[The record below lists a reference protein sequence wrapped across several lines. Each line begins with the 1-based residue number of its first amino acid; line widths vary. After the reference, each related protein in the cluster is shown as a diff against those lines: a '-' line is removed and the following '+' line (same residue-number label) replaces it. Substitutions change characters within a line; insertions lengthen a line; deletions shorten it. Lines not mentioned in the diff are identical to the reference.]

1 MATNGADV
9 FKRQAPVSAV
19 VDILNKSID
28 GTDNADNSDDSDTE
42 VDLTGGNKN
51 IDEVVDQNDGA
62 DEVKDGVDTED
73 KPKEDAAQTSGE
85 VEIDSSTLAQLLGI
99 DESDIIVTDDGSPR
113 FRAKV
118 DGKEQE
124 ISFDSLLRNFR
135 LQQHVDSKATA
146 VNQEREKLEAE
157 RKQMRDQYM
166 AGLQQ
171 AAMIITANE
180 DALMK
185 EYQSVNWQALQASNP
200 TEFIIQRDAFKERLH
215 AMQSR
220 RLELGAKWDEEQKKA
235 QEEFQK
241 NYQARVQKEAA
252 NMLELI
258 PEWKDE
264 KIAAAESA
272 ELKDYAIKQGF
283 SIEEVNNLIDSRAWH
298 VLRKAKLYDQSV
310 GKVIPGE
317 KKKVVIPKV
326 SKAKASSGSDVGT
339 KVKMAT
345 LKKVAA
351 GGNDNA
357 KVAFVSELLK

>member
-73 KPKEDAAQTSGE
+73 KPKDDAAQTSGE

-166 AGLQQ
+166 ADL
-171 AAMIITANE
+171 
-180 DALMK
+180 
-185 EYQSVNWQALQASNP
+185 S
-200 TEFIIQRDAFKERLH
+200 
-215 AMQSR
+215 
-220 RLELGAKWDEEQKKA
+220 
-235 QEEFQK
+235 
-241 NYQARVQKEAA
+241 
-252 NMLELI
+252 
-258 PEWKDE
+258 
-264 KIAAAESA
+264 
-272 ELKDYAIKQGF
+272 
-283 SIEEVNNLIDSRAWH
+283 
-298 VLRKAKLYDQSV
+298 
-310 GKVIPGE
+310 
-317 KKKVVIPKV
+317 
-326 SKAKASSGSDVGT
+326 
-339 KVKMAT
+339 
-345 LKKVAA
+345 
-351 GGNDNA
+351 
-357 KVAFVSELLK
+357 